1 MSVNRAKSLQCW
13 ERQKVILLNEDPSCP
28 VPRLLLINKR
38 PLGKVLSVRWIYFQL
53 ASAAAAPGIT
63 SLRILYTI
71 CNHSSAATSK
81 IMKEHGI
88 NLYLSGMLNEKNNT
102 KRGNK
107 PHFQVIRK
115 KDFDIWSAATIN
127 STYHIEWR
135 QRDKLIKLTELGHF
149 MLMQAPGF

>member
-1 MSVNRAKSLQCW
+1 MLRYKAVEKNYTAVSVNRAKSLQCS

-102 KRGNK
+102 KRGEINHIFK
-107 PHFQVIRK
+107 SLGRK
-115 KDFDIWSAATIN
+115 TL
-127 STYHIEWR
+127 TYEVL
-135 QRDKLIKLTELGHF
+135 QPLIVLII
-149 MLMQAPGF
+149 